1 MEQKNNNGVL
11 FRNNNKQNANQP
23 DYTGNAVVN
32 GKEMVIAAWVKQSQK
47 GTNYLSIAFSEPR
60 QQNAAPQNVV
70 TNGQPAPQTP
80 SPANDPA
87 SDLPF

>member
-60 QQNAAPQNVV
+60 QQNVAA
-70 TNGQPAPQTP
+70 NGQPAPQTP
-80 SPANDPA
+80 PANDPA
-87 SDLPF
+87 NDLPF